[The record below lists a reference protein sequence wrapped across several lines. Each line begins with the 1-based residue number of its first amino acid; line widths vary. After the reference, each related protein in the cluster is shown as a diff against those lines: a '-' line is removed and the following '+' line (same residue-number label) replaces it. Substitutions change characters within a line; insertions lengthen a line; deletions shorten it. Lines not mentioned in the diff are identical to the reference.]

1 MQLLLYKD
9 KNITAAQTSVS
20 GLSYK
25 NRTVNV
31 IFAIIYV
38 QILQTD
44 TASESTATAS
54 TSHPVSD
61 PPAVPAKRK
70 RVDKFSLPPVPG
82 TRTGLRSQDKP
93 R

>member
-1 MQLLLYKD
+1 MPNAMGRYIDNMKCVCGELVHATAVLRVKD

-38 QILQTD
+38 
-44 TASESTATAS
+44 
-54 TSHPVSD
+54 
-61 PPAVPAKRK
+61 
-70 RVDKFSLPPVPG
+70 
-82 TRTGLRSQDKP
+82 
-93 R
+93 

>member
-25 NRTVNV
+25 NITVNV

-38 QILQTD
+38 
-44 TASESTATAS
+44 
-54 TSHPVSD
+54 
-61 PPAVPAKRK
+61 
-70 RVDKFSLPPVPG
+70 
-82 TRTGLRSQDKP
+82 
-93 R
+93 